1 MGQEQITQSSFDAIR
16 IGGQDKNGRTI
27 EDVYACETD
36 RYAVYQTSDRVIV
49 LYGEDPLVQ
58 RAQRNRLVK
67 LAQIRSRIDGD
78 LADWRGKSASWSL
91 WKTARQFDMRV
102 ASALVDALEGDVGTA
117 VGILT
122 QIATEV
128 EEEKASRARLSY
140 LLWAYAAAALL
151 IALCVTVY
159 GALGGFATLDKP
171 SIQSVALAVF
181 AGLLSSLYSISLTIS
196 NRVLRNDQ
204 RRLDHVTD
212 AMVRISIGALAAFV
226 LQTFLLSGTI
236 RIGFGDAGDLL
247 VGGGNTSGVHPTSW
261 PVSVIAGFLAGFAE
275 RLVPDL
281 LNSYKIKAR
290 DPDPVPAPATGEPF
304 SGAGAASGGAAAFG
318 GTPGPTGPNGSVAG
332 PIDVEA
338 LEDASDDDDVDACV
352 EGHAD
357 DDIVTDDENLPAA
370 SGGVARD

>member
-1 MGQEQITQSSFDAIR
+1 
-16 IGGQDKNGRTI
+16 
-27 EDVYACETD
+27 
-36 RYAVYQTSDRVIV
+36 
-49 LYGEDPLVQ
+49 
-58 RAQRNRLVK
+58 
-67 LAQIRSRIDGD
+67 
-78 LADWRGKSASWSL
+78 
-91 WKTARQFDMRV
+91 
-102 ASALVDALEGDVGTA
+102 
-117 VGILT
+117 LT

-151 IALCVTVY
+151 ITLCVTVY

-171 SIQSVALAVF
+171 SIQSLALAVF
-181 AGLLSSLYSISLTIS
+181 AGLLSSLYSISLTIN

-212 AMVRISIGALAAFV
+212 AMVRISIGALAAFI

-236 RIGFGDAGDLL
+236 RIGFGDTGDLL
-247 VGGGNTSGVHPTSW
+247 VGSGNANGVHPTSW

-290 DPDPVPAPATGEPF
+290 EPDPVQTLATGAPS
-304 SGAGAASGGAAAFG
+304 SGAGTGAAAGDAAASGNTPEAIGSG
-318 GTPGPTGPNGSVAG
+318 GGVAG
-332 PIDVEA
+332 PADVEA
-338 LEDASDDDDVDACV
+338 LDDASADDDLDACV